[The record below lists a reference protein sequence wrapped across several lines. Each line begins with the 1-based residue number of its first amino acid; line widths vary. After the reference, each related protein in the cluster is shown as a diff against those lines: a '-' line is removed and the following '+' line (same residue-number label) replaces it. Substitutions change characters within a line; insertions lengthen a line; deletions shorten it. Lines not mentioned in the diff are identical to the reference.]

1 VTQKTVGYV
10 RLQWTC
16 PNCGAKNPGPQKSC
30 SGCGAAQPAD
40 VEFEQAAQEELV
52 QDEAEIQRA
61 RSGPDVHCAYC
72 GARNPAGATVCTQ
85 CGANLAE
92 AAARAAG
99 RVLGAHRAE
108 PMADV
113 ACPACGAMNPA
124 TALKC
129 SKCGASMAQP
139 GPITAPATSAAGRGC
154 SPIAI
159 IGGIVAIGVIAA
171 LIFVLTRTSDVVGK
185 VQGVSWMRSVAV
197 EALGPAT
204 YQTWR
209 DQVPRDGRIG
219 RCEERVRGT
228 SQQRTANS
236 REVCGTPYTKDT
248 GSGYGEVV
256 QDCVYEVYDEWCDYT
271 VMEWQRVDALVLQGA
286 DLNPRWPEPR
296 LATDQR
302 AGERAEK
309 YEITFDADGKTYTYT
324 TRDSDL
330 FSRCEIGSRWI
341 LKVNQL
347 GSVTA
352 IEPGS

>member
-1 VTQKTVGYV
+1 MTQKTVGYV
-10 RLQWTC
+10 KLQWTC

-30 SGCGAAQPAD
+30 SGCGAAQPVNVA
-40 VEFEQAAQEELV
+40 FEQAAQEELV
-52 QDEAEIQRA
+52 KDTAEIERA

-72 GARNPAGATVCTQ
+72 GARNPAGSEVCTQ

-99 RVLGAHRAE
+99 QVLGAHRAE
-108 PMADV
+108 PVPDI
-113 ACPACGAMNPA
+113 ACPSCGAPNPA

-129 SKCGASMAQP
+129 AKCGASMAVP
-139 GPITAPATSAAGRGC
+139 PVAAVATAAPSGRGC
-154 SPIAI
+154 GPIAI
-159 IGGIVAIGVIAA
+159 AGGIVAIGVIAA
-171 LIFVLTRTSDVVGK
+171 LIFLLTKTSDVVGTVK
-185 VQGVSWMRSVAV
+185 DVTWMRSVAV

-209 DQVPRDGRIG
+209 DQVPRDATLG
-219 RCEERVRGT
+219 RCIDKVR
-228 SQQRTANS
+228 RTQDQPTARS

-256 QDCVYEVYDEWCDYT
+256 QDCKYEVYDDWCDYT
-271 VMEWQRVDALVLQGA
+271 VMEWQRVDALVLEGA
-286 DLNPRWPEPR
+286 DLNPRWPQPQ

-324 TRDSDL
+324 TGDSNL

-352 IEPGS
+352 IEPGV